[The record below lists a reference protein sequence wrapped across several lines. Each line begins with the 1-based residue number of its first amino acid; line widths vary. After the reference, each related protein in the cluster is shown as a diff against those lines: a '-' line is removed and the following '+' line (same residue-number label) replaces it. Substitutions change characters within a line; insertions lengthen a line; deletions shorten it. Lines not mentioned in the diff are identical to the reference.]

1 MPNIEGLREIVITEK
16 KEKKMVEIFQ
26 YLILTMKSVLLRF
39 SKNQNVFI
47 ILKRKKM
54 VLKVIVS
61 MLMFIY
67 FSEVIAQSQSNTI
80 NGSIKDATTGEVLI
94 GAVVYVKQIK
104 GVGASSNDYGFY
116 SLTLT
121 RGKYD
126 VIYSYMGYVDDT
138 VFVDLFSD
146 KRIDVSLKSISFKT
160 DVISVEDS
168 EEGDRLKKPLSGVER
183 LDIKEINKLP
193 VLFGER
199 DVMKSLQLLPGFKG
213 ANEGSS
219 GFSVRGGNYDQ
230 NLILLDGAPVYNAS
244 HLLGFFSTF
253 NSDAINDVTVY
264 KGTQPS
270 QYGGRIS
277 SVLDIK
283 MKDGNS
289 KDYNLS
295 GGIGLISSKLNFEGP
310 IAKGKGSFLITGRRT
325 YADMFLKMSKNE
337 TVKDRKLYFYD
348 LNAKLNYEASA
359 NDKIYIS
366 GYLGKDVMGM
376 GSTFQ
381 TDWGNKTGTLR
392 WNHIFS
398 SKVFSNTSLIFSN
411 YDFNIAISNDVNDFN
426 IISNITDYNLKQEF
440 QYFPSPKHSL
450 RFGFN
455 SIYHQVSPGIVEV
468 VNGTAP
474 LRRDLQ
480 DRNSYENSVWAGD
493 EFEVTKWLYVQ
504 AGVRLT
510 AFSIL
515 GSGDFYTL
523 DANHN
528 IIDTINYNGGIVE
541 TYFNPEPRL
550 SASIILDKSSS
561 MKVSYSRNIQ
571 NFHLI
576 SNSTS
581 TNPTD
586 KWLSSTNNIKPE
598 IGDQFSMGYFK
609 NFKGYELSVEGYYK
623 NIQNVIDYKD
633 NANVTNLDAIE
644 SQLLFGNGRSYG
656 LEVLLKKKTGNITG
670 WISYM
675 LSKTEQKI
683 ENINSNNWYPSKQDR
698 THDVAIV
705 GMYDVNDK
713 FNISATWIYHSG
725 NAVTFP
731 SGKYVMNN
739 EVIFYYTERNGYR
752 MPAYHR
758 LDFSGTIK
766 LGVGRRLQSE
776 LSFGCYNLYGQKN
789 AYTISFRESVADP
802 SKTEAVKTYLFQWVP
817 YLTWNFKFK

>member
-1 MPNIEGLREIVITEK
+1 
-16 KEKKMVEIFQ
+16 MV
-26 YLILTMKSVLLRF
+26 KSVILLLAVLCF
-39 SKNQNVFI
+39 SDVFG
-47 ILKRKKM
+47 
-54 VLKVIVS
+54 
-61 MLMFIY
+61 
-67 FSEVIAQSQSNTI
+67 QSGSSTI
-80 NGSIKDATTGEVLI
+80 SGTTKDANTGEVLI
-94 GAVVYVKQIK
+94 GAVVSVKQLK
-104 GVGASSNDYGFY
+104 GVGTGSNDFGFY
-116 SLTLT
+116 SLTL
-121 RGKYD
+121 RHGKYD
-126 VIYSYMGYVDDT
+126 VIFSYIGYVDDT

-146 KRIDVSLKSISFKT
+146 KRIEVSLKSTAFST
-160 DVISVEDS
+160 DVISVESS
-168 EEGDRLKKPLSGVER
+168 EEGDRIKKPLSGVER
-183 LDIKEINKLP
+183 LDLKEINKLP

-213 ANEGSS
+213 ANEGGS

-310 IAKGKGSFLITGRRT
+310 IAQSRGSFLITGRRT
-325 YADMFLKMSKNE
+325 YADMFLGLSKNE
-337 TVKDRKLYFYD
+337 TIKDRSLYFYD
-348 LNAKLNYEASA
+348 LNAKINYQVST
-359 NDKIYIS
+359 NDKVYIS
-366 GYLGKDVMGM
+366 GYFGRDVLGM
-376 GSTFQ
+376 GSAFK

-398 SKVFSNTSLIFSN
+398 SKVFSNTSLIYSN
-411 YDFNIAISNDVNDFN
+411 YNYNIAISNDVNDFN
-426 IISNITDYNLKQEF
+426 IVSNITDLNLKQEF
-440 QYFPSPKHSL
+440 QYFPSPQHSL

-455 SIYHQVSPGIVEV
+455 TIYHEVSPGIVEV

-474 LRRDLQ
+474 NRKDLQ
-480 DRNSYENSVWAGD
+480 ERNSLENSVWAGD
-493 EFEVTKWLYVQ
+493 EFEVTKWMYVN

-515 GSGDFYTL
+515 GKGDFYTL

-528 IIDTINYNGGIVE
+528 ITDTTNYNGGVVE
-541 TYFNPEPRL
+541 TYINPEPRL
-550 SASIILDKSSS
+550 AVSFILDKNSSV
-561 MKVSYSRNIQ
+561 KVSYSRNVQ

-598 IGDQFSMGYFK
+598 IGDQISLGYFK

-623 NIQNVIDYKD
+623 KIQNVLDYKD

-644 SQLLFGNGRSYG
+644 SQLLFGDGKSYG
-656 LEVLLKKKTGNITG
+656 VEVLLKKKVGNITG

-675 LSKTEQKI
+675 LSRTEQKI
-683 ENINSNNWYPSKQDR
+683 ENINGNNWYASKQDR
-698 THDVAIV
+698 THDVAVV

-713 FNISATWIYHSG
+713 FNLSATWVYHSG

-731 SGKYVMNN
+731 SGKYIMNN

-758 LDFSGTIK
+758 LDISGTIK
-766 LGVGRRLQSE
+766 LGVGRRLTSE

-789 AYTISFRESVADP
+789 AYTISFRESVSDP